1 MTARYALHDGGW
13 VSCIL
18 GAPEWVNAEFRE
30 LFAEGVPSI
39 APLVVRSEGPPEAN
53 CLSLAGSSAAR
64 VAQTQPVGQSSNR
77 PFRTAQTTISCF
89 VATPSL
95 F

>member
-39 APLVVRSEGPPEAN
+39 TPLVVRSEGPLEAN

-64 VAQTQPVGQSSNR
+64 VAQTQPAWSVIQ
-77 PFRTAQTTISCF
+77 QT
-89 VATPSL
+89 VPHGPDHDLLLRGNA
-95 F
+95 